1 MSENRKQILDMLA
14 AGKITADEAERL
26 IAALERAPSG
36 SDTASAASVTRK
48 PSPKYLRVVVEAE
61 DDDGGDALTKVNIR
75 VPFQLMR
82 AGVKLANFMPPKARA
97 QVNEALRE
105 KGLDFDLNQ
114 IKPENLD
121 ELIEQLQDMVVDI
134 DHDNGRARVKVFCE

>member
-26 IAALERAPSG
+26 IAALERAPGGDSAG
-36 SDTASAASVTRK
+36 APTARK
-48 PSPKYLRVVVEAE
+48 PLPKYLRVVVEAE
-61 DDDGGDALTKVNIR
+61 DDHGADTLTKVNIR
-75 VPFQLMR
+75 VPFQLLR
-82 AGVKLANFMPPKARA
+82 AGVKIANFLPPKART

-105 KGLDFDLNQ
+105 KGVDFDLNQ

-121 ELIEQLQDMVVDI
+121 ELIEQLQDTVIDI
-134 DHDNGRARVKVFCE
+134 DHDRGRAKVKIFCE

>member
-1 MSENRKQILDMLA
+1 MSENRRQILDMLA

-26 IAALERAPSG
+26 IAALERAPS
-36 SDTASAASVTRK
+36 SDAAGATTARR
-48 PSPKYLRVVVEAE
+48 PLPKYLRVVVEAE
-61 DDDGGDALTKVNIR
+61 DDDDGEALTKVNIR

-105 KGLDFDLNQ
+105 KGVDFDLNQ

-121 ELIEQLQDMVVDI
+121 ELIEQLQDMVIDI
-134 DHDNGRARVKVFCE
+134 DHDKGRAKVKVFCE

>member
-26 IAALERAPSG
+26 IAALERAPNG
-36 SDTASAASVTRK
+36 DSAGAAPPTRK
-48 PSPKYLRVVVEAE
+48 PLPKYLRVVVEAE
-61 DDDGGDALTKVNIR
+61 DEDSTDTLTKVNIR
-75 VPFQLMR
+75 VPFQLLR
-82 AGVKLANFMPPKARA
+82 AGVKLANFMPAQARA

-105 KGLDFDLNQ
+105 KGVDFDLNQ

-121 ELIEQLQDMVVDI
+121 ELIEHLQDMVIDI
-134 DHDNGRARVKVFCE
+134 DQDKRRAKVKVFCE

>member
-14 AGKITADEAERL
+14 GGKITADEAERL
-26 IAALERAPSG
+26 IAALERAPGG
-36 SDTASAASVTRK
+36 SLGTASVARK
-48 PSPKYLRVVVEAE
+48 PLPKYLRVVVEAE

-105 KGLDFDLNQ
+105 KGVDFDLNQ

-134 DHDNGRARVKVFCE
+134 DHDNGRAQVKVFCE

>member
-14 AGKITADEAERL
+14 GGKITADEAERL
-26 IAALERAPSG
+26 IAALERAPGG
-36 SDTASAASVTRK
+36 SLGTASVARK
-48 PSPKYLRVVVEAE
+48 PLPKYLRVVVEAE

-75 VPFQLMR
+75 VPFQLM
-82 AGVKLANFMPPKARA
+82 PPKARA

-105 KGLDFDLNQ
+105 KGVDFDLNQ

-134 DHDNGRARVKVFCE
+134 DHDNGRAKVKVFCE

>member
-26 IAALERAPSG
+26 IAALERAPNG
-36 SDTASAASVTRK
+36 NAAGTEPIARK
-48 PSPKYLRVVVEAE
+48 PLPKYLRVVVEAE

-75 VPFQLMR
+75 VPFQLLR
-82 AGVKLANFMPPKARA
+82 AGVKLANFMPAKARA

-105 KGLDFDLNQ
+105 KGVDFDLNQ

-121 ELIEQLQDMVVDI
+121 ELIEQLQDVVIDI
-134 DHDNGRARVKVFCE
+134 DHDKGRAKVKVFCE

>member
-1 MSENRKQILDMLA
+1 MSENRRQILDMLA

-26 IAALERAPSG
+26 IAALERAPS
-36 SDTASAASVTRK
+36 SDPAGATTARR
-48 PSPKYLRVVVEAE
+48 PLPKYLRVVVEAE
-61 DDDGGDALTKVNIR
+61 DDDDGEALTKVNIR

-105 KGLDFDLNQ
+105 KGVDFDLNQ

-121 ELIEQLQDMVVDI
+121 ELIEQLQDMVIDI
-134 DHDNGRARVKVFCE
+134 DQDKRRAKVKVFCE

>member
-26 IAALERAPSG
+26 IAALERAPNG
-36 SDTASAASVTRK
+36 NAAEAAVARK
-48 PSPKYLRVVVEAE
+48 PLPKYLRVVVEAE
-61 DDDGGDALTKVNIR
+61 DNHGGDTMTKVNIR
-75 VPFQLMR
+75 VPFQLLR
-82 AGVKLANFMPPKARA
+82 AGVKLANFMPPKARM

-105 KGLDFDLNQ
+105 KGIDFDVSQ

-121 ELIEQLQDMVVDI
+121 ELIEQLQDMVIDI
-134 DHDNGRARVKVFCE
+134 DQDKRRAKVKVFCE

>member
-26 IAALERAPSG
+26 IAALERAPNG
-36 SDTASAASVTRK
+36 DAGGATVARK
-48 PSPKYLRVVVEAE
+48 PLPKYLRVMVEAE
-61 DDDGGDALTKVNIR
+61 DNHGADTMTKVNIR
-75 VPFQLMR
+75 VPFQLLR
-82 AGVKLANFMPPKARA
+82 AGVKLANFMPPKARM

-105 KGLDFDLNQ
+105 KGVDFDLNR

-121 ELIEQLQDMVVDI
+121 ELIEQLQDMVIDI
-134 DHDNGRARVKVFCE
+134 DQDKRRAKVKVFCE